1 MTYLPVSELPL
12 CHCPV
17 LILLQKLIQR
27 VVTLT
32 EQSWVLDVI
41 IHKRRRET
49 EERDEER
56 REKGKEEDEKNKKV
70 EEGRMESERGG
81 GMEEGEGNLVG
92 ASQKGGHDVS
102 SRLFEVVPVSL

>member
-56 REKGKEEDEKNKKV
+56 REKGKEEDEKRKRWRREGWKV
-70 EEGRMESERGG
+70 REEEGWRRERVTW
-81 GMEEGEGNLVG
+81 LVLLRKEDMM
-92 ASQKGGHDVS
+92 S
-102 SRLFEVVPVSL
+102 LPVCLK

>member
-17 LILLQKLIQR
+17 LLLLQKLIQR

-41 IHKRRRET
+41 MHKRRRGK
-49 EERDEER
+49 ERDEER
-56 REKGKEEDEKNKKV
+56 REKGRTKKGRRWRREGWKV
-70 EEGRMESERGG
+70 REEEGWRRERVTW
-81 GMEEGEGNLVG
+81 LVLLRKEDMM
-92 ASQKGGHDVS
+92 S
-102 SRLFEVVPVSL
+102 LPVCLK